1 MSGFTIEVQHTPETI
16 SAMSYVQYSATHG
29 RKKAVQV
36 LTAAVCLLLGTH
48 LIGDIRAPFH
58 YLFSAYGCFALLF
71 LNLPAKWRA
80 EKIVK
85 GIQASGRGFPC
96 SIFRFEEEGF
106 RVTAKGF
113 DGPGEF
119 YAYSGCHRLVEH
131 RSGRYYFIG
140 PEAAFLFPPQSLS
153 GGQAAVLKAFLEAH
167 TGLRFT
173 RLQQGLNAS
182 LRSLLHT
189 RRNTRSAA

>member
-16 SAMSYVQYSATHG
+16 SAMSHVQYSATHG
-29 RKKAVQV
+29 LKKAVQV
-36 LTAAVCLLLGTH
+36 GTATVCLLLGTH
-48 LIGDIRAPFH
+48 LLGDIRAPFH

-71 LNLPAKWRA
+71 LNLPARWRA
-80 EKIVK
+80 EKIVR

-96 SIFRFEEEGF
+96 SVFQFEEAGF

-113 DGPGEF
+113 DGPGDF
-119 YAYSGCHRLVEH
+119 HAYADCHRLLEH
-131 RSGRYYFIG
+131 RSGLYYFIS
-140 PEAAFLFPPQSLS
+140 PEAAFLFPPQSLQE
-153 GGQAAVLKAFLEAH
+153 GRAAELKAFLETR

-173 RLQQGLNAS
+173 RLQRGLTAS

-189 RRNTRSAA
+189 RRNTR